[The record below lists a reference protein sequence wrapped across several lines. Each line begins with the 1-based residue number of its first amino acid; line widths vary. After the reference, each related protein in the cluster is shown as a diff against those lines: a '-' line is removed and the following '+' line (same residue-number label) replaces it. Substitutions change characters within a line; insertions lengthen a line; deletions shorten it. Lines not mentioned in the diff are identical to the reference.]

1 MSENKL
7 IAAEIDE
14 STGIAW
20 LTLNRPEKKN
30 ALSIALLK
38 ELGDL
43 LRNIAGNERTRC
55 VVTQGAGDSYSSGR
69 DLYDMRNQSNRHRA
83 HELSGVAE
91 IVDLMRRMPQVTLA
105 SVRGWCLGGG
115 LALINGHDLVVT
127 ADTAK
132 FGMPEVIRGSY
143 GATATPS
150 LFHGGIPIK
159 KAFYISLTGRNLTG
173 VEAERIGLVSQVVP
187 ESELDGYVEN
197 LAKEIGS
204 RNSATLE
211 NAKIAA
217 YLQKDLPFDMALRAD
232 DLVQHRLRYYTNPL
246 NDVEGYLHS
255 QKGGGTTGYVKPE
268 DRSRAGE
275 KAES

>member
-1 MSENKL
+1 MADNKL
-7 IAAEIDE
+7 IASNIDDNA
-14 STGIAW
+14 GIAW

-30 ALSIALLK
+30 ALSVALLR

-43 LRNIAGNERTRC
+43 LRGIADNEKIRC
-55 VVTQGAGDSYSSGR
+55 VVTRGAGDSYSSGR
-69 DLYDMRNQSNRHRA
+69 DLYDMRGQSHRHRA
-83 HELSGVAE
+83 HSLGGVAE

-105 SVRGWCLGGG
+105 EVRGWCLGGG
-115 LALINGHDLVVT
+115 LALINGHDLVVS
-127 ADTAK
+127 ADSAK

-150 LFHGGIPIK
+150 LFHGNIPIK

-173 VEAERIGLVSQVVP
+173 IEAERIGLVSQVVP
-187 ESELDGYVEN
+187 EKELGAYVET
-197 LAKEIGS
+197 LAQELAS
-204 RNSATLE
+204 RNGATLE

-217 YLQKDLPFDMALRAD
+217 YMQKDLPFDMALRAD

-255 QKGGGTTGYVKPE
+255 QKGGGTVGYVKPE
-268 DRSRAGE
+268 DR
-275 KAES
+275 KK